1 MAATDHPPL
10 RRSRVLLFS
19 LSGTVLLGLS
29 LPLSA
34 AVLPEDRAEM
44 LYHRYSGG
52 GVTISG
58 PAVLVRKKL
67 KDKYSVNA
75 KYYVDSVSSAS
86 IDVETTASRYSEE
99 RTEYS
104 VGIDSL
110 QDKTTYSLNY
120 TTSTENDYSAD
131 SAHLDVS
138 HDFFGD
144 LTTVALGFSQGWDTV
159 GKNFDDNWVDREIDR
174 RNYRASISQILTP
187 KAILN
192 LAFESVV
199 DEGSDNRALGNPYRS
214 VRIYDVNNGL
224 YSFENERYP
233 TTRNS
238 DAWAVKLRYA
248 LDSKSVIFSEYRQFT
263 DSWGVDAWHLQAGYI
278 YPIEPEWLLEV
289 RGRHYEQSAADF
301 YSDLFA
307 DTDINFY
314 ARDKELST
322 FDNNSLGL
330 SFSYERKAPESW
342 PVSKGR
348 AGLMVDRF
356 MFDYDDF
363 RDARKGGTPGTEP
376 NYEFNAW
383 VFRLMLSAW
392 Y

>member
-1 MAATDHPPL
+1 MAATNKC
-10 RRSRVLLFS
+10 RRAQAVTVVLLA
-19 LSGTVLLGLS
+19 GVT

-34 AVLPEDRAEM
+34 AVLPEDRADI
-44 LYHRYSGG
+44 LYHNYSGG
-52 GVTISG
+52 GVTIDG

-67 KDKYSVNA
+67 KDKYSINA

-86 IDVETTASRYSEE
+86 IDVETTASRYSEK

-104 VGIDSL
+104 VGVDTL

-120 TTSTENDYSAD
+120 TTSSENDYNAD

-144 LTTVALGFSQGWDTV
+144 LTTASLGFSQGWDTV
-159 GKNFDDNWVDREIDR
+159 GKNFDDNWVDRDIDR
-174 RNYRASISQILTP
+174 RNYRASLSQILT
-187 KAILN
+187 KNAILN
-192 LAFESVV
+192 LSFESVI

-214 VRIYDVNNGL
+214 VRIYDAGSGL

-238 DAWAVKLRYA
+238 DAWAAKLRYS
-248 LDSKSVIFSEYRQFT
+248 LEHKDVVFTEFRQFS
-263 DSWGVDAWHLQAGYI
+263 DSWGVDAWHVQVGYL

-289 RGRHYEQSAADF
+289 RGRHYEQTAADF

-307 DTDINFY
+307 NTNLNFY

-322 FDNNSLGL
+322 FDNNSLGF
-330 SFSYERKAPESW
+330 SASYEYKAPEHW

-348 AGLMVDRF
+348 ASLMYDYF
-356 MFDYDDF
+356 MFDYADF
-363 RDARKGGTPGTEP
+363 RDARKNGVTPGTEP
-376 NYEFNAW
+376 MYSFNAS
-383 VFRLMLSAW
+383 VVRLLLSVW